1 MAGQGQGATE
11 HTACWSVG
19 LNSMVAAEGPRCS
32 KAQDCGHCSLIRPSV
47 RACGATQVCDVAHLQ
62 RLVVSTDAGAWGGD
76 HARRRSVEL
85 QVGPSF
91 PCSRASHMS
100 NGAYHMAVE

>member
-1 MAGQGQGATE
+1 MERIEELQK
-11 HTACWSVG
+11 
-19 LNSMVAAEGPRCS
+19 S
-32 KAQDCGHCSLIRPSV
+32 KARDCGRCALSSPSV
-47 RACGATQVCDVAHLQ
+47 SACAAMQVCDVAHLQ

-91 PCSRASHMS
+91 L
-100 NGAYHMAVE
+100 